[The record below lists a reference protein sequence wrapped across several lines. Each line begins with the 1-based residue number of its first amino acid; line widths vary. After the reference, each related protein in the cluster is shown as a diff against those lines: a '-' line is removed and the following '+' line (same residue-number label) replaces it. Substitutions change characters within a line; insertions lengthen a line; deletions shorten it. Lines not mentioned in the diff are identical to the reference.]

1 MKDHLE
7 QPIKITKK
15 KEKDKRNR
23 RDGIHGE
30 EQALLL

>member
-1 MKDHLE
+1 MNDHLE

-15 KEKDKRNR
+15 KKDKRNR